1 MTQNI
6 SINHERYIYSKPTLV
21 LNVLNFQKHAK
32 AHRFKALAMG
42 NKKLLLKR
50 QLSKASVIQHSL
62 DDLSWCPDVMPL
74 PESSPYENVT

>member
-1 MTQNI
+1 MNVT
-6 SINHERYIYSKPTLV
+6 YIANLHCMV

-62 DDLSWCPDVMPL
+62 ADLSWCPDVTPL